1 MLNTALRRMG
11 LVHMERESLLR
22 LHPIRSLRSI
32 VTSIINKETEM
43 KKVIALIVGL
53 LLLSCICFAAEYE
66 EKKSVLLTR
75 SVDTQKTYA
84 FQVPWDVT
92 YVGVFIPTID
102 SGTVGV
108 EAYQHG
114 ANTTTI
120 IGGLVGS
127 SALLPSADT
136 NWLPVLD
143 LSNGQDAVV
152 CDSGYDPGFVDL
164 TPYVA
169 SLRGHYIRFTC
180 ATVQTTADTTW
191 WIVFGTAVRKG
202 R

>member
-1 MLNTALRRMG
+1 MRK
-11 LVHMERESLLR
+11 
-22 LHPIRSLRSI
+22 I
-32 VTSIINKETEM
+32 
-43 KKVIALIVGL
+43 IALIVSL
-53 LLLSCICFAAEYE
+53 LLLPCVCLAVEYE

-92 YVGVFIPTID
+92 YVGVFIPEID
-102 SGTVGV
+102 NGTVGV
-108 EAYQHG
+108 EVYQHG
-114 ANTTTI
+114 ANTATI
-120 IGGLVGS
+120 ISSLVGS

-143 LSNGQDAVV
+143 LSDGEDAII
-152 CDSGYDPGFVDL
+152 CASGYDPGFIDL
-164 TPYVA
+164 TPFVA
-169 SLRGHYIRFTC
+169 SSRGHYIRFTC